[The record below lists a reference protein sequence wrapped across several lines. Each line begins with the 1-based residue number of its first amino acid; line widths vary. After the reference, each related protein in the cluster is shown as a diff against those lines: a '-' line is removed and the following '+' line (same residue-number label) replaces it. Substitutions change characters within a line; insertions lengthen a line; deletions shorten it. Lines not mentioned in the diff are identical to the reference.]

1 VGTTP
6 AGLLVLLLSCTTAA
20 GGAFLVKR
28 AQARPAPI
36 VPGHRVVPGSVI
48 EVQAT
53 PCPRR
58 RPGTC
63 FRTIA
68 EYRDNGQ
75 PLQVASRG
83 IYRPAAHARGDAL
96 SVMVEADGTAW
107 IDEEWTRRLADRQAD
122 YARQRDF
129 PLRIGWLLVGCAAC
143 GVLLGLGL
151 IFWVAPDEAPSRT

>member
-1 VGTTP
+1 MGTTP

-28 AQARPAPI
+28 AQALPVPI
-36 VPGHRVVPGSVI
+36 VPGHRAVPGSVI

-68 EYRDNGQ
+68 EYQDDGQ
-75 PLQVASRG
+75 PVQVASRG
-83 IYRPAAHARGDAL
+83 IYRPAAHAKGDTL
-96 SVMVEADGTAW
+96 SVIVEADGTAW
-107 IDEEWTRRLADRQAD
+107 IEAEWARRLADRRDD

-129 PLRIGWLLVGCAAC
+129 PLMMGWLLVGCAAF
-143 GVLLGLGL
+143 GALLGLGL
-151 IFWVAPDEAPSRT
+151 IFWVAPEDAATPT